1 MYRSIW
7 DHGQPTHS
15 RLHQTATLLRCRSS
29 SPSLCPSPFPSLL
42 CRAPISHPRPPS
54 LVAAPAGS
62 LSAWPRI
69 FSHPPDHLKS
79 SPGSSAHGNERRLT
93 HPDTRNPQTRKPG
106 LFPLQ
111 SRAQQIH
118 SMLPASRTATSTKY
132 THQWPALRR
141 SQRNFFQASPSRRR
155 VRPPPPTPP
164 RLPTARGIHPPDH
177 PTNNRSRTSNTSLR
191 IVIHKSPSLNH
202 KRSFMT
208 TLARRTTRPTPWAHE
223 LGHAALG
230 CCCYE
235 LIHLRVNCHSS
246 IIDPS
251 SPRACLI
258 LLVSILHRFQPAL
271 H

>member
-141 SQRNFFQASPSRRR
+141 SQRNFFQASPPGGGY
-155 VRPPPPTPP
+155 VHPL
-164 RLPTARGIHPPDH
+164 RLPRG
-177 PTNNRSRTSNTSLR
+177 SRQPGEYT
-191 IVIHKSPSLNH
+191 P
-202 KRSFMT
+202 
-208 TLARRTTRPTPWAHE
+208 RTTRPTTGQEQATHHYV
-223 LGHAALG
+223 LSSTKVLRSTTKGH
-230 CCCYE
+230 
-235 LIHLRVNCHSS
+235 S
-246 IIDPS
+246 
-251 SPRACLI
+251 
-258 LLVSILHRFQPAL
+258 
-271 H
+271 